1 MPRLKSS
8 FEDCIGH
15 VAFMCWSIV
24 PNYCVFVVIF
34 FNITVSFGTWCNLKA
49 IGRVVPRVLTVVK
62 KIENMY
68 VMVQ

>member
-24 PNYCVFVVIF
+24 PNYCVFIVI
-34 FNITVSFGTWCNLKA
+34 
-49 IGRVVPRVLTVVK
+49 LTLQFPSGHGVT
-62 KIENMY
+62 
-68 VMVQ
+68 